1 MSHYSAFPRFS
12 SKLVKNGEDFSLEQI
27 TNQDA
32 LEAIVSIHEEGL
44 DFEEMQELM
53 ARMLEDGLDKEAA
66 NVRMIIV
73 PQKTDS
79 SKIFIVKVISHMVT
93 DALSYLHATSMMQDG
108 GWKNNPVPRPVSKR
122 LSTWQVFTKLPELL
136 GILSA

>member
-1 MSHYSAFPRFS
+1 
-12 SKLVKNGEDFSLEQI
+12 
-27 TNQDA
+27 
-32 LEAIVSIHEEGL
+32 
-44 DFEEMQELM
+44 M

-93 DALSYLHATSMMQDG
+93 DALNYLHATSMMQDG